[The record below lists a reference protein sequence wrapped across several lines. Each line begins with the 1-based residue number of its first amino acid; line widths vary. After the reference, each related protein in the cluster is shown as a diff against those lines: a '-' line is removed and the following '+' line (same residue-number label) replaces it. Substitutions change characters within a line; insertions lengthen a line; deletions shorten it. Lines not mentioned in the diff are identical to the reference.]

1 MPQTK
6 KQTSKAAARNPLPKK
21 TTESGSNTSH
31 AFSVENERV
40 RGILES
46 ELAPPCTSLARTP
59 LPTWT
64 TLNGEVVKD
73 VQAIKTACSHNCYDS
88 CGVIAYVKDGKLL
101 KVEGDPDHPIA
112 RGTLCVKTYTY
123 PRRVH
128 SEERIKYPL
137 MRTGERGEGKFK
149 RITWDQAFDHIC
161 KQLTSIRNK
170 YGSEA
175 LVEYIYSGNR
185 EFLGKN
191 ISGRFLNLFGASKL
205 VGSF

>member
-1 MPQTK
+1 MPHKRVHDSTEAAKGPLK
-6 KQTSKAAARNPLPKK
+6 KRENDMASKNKR
-21 TTESGSNTSH
+21 
-31 AFSVENERV
+31 AFSVENEKV
-40 RGILES
+40 RDILDK
-46 ELAPPCTSLARTP
+46 ELAPPCTSMARTP

-64 TLNGEVVKD
+64 TLNSEVVEGVK
-73 VQAIKTACSHNCYDS
+73 AIKTACSHNCYDT
-88 CGVIAYVKDGKLL
+88 CGVIAYVKGGKLL
-101 KVEGDPDHPIA
+101 KVEGDPDHPVT

-128 SEERIKYPL
+128 SDERIKYPM
-137 MRTGERGEGKFK
+137 MRTGQRGEGKFK
-149 RITWDQAFDHIC
+149 RITWDEAFDHIC
-161 KQLTSIRNK
+161 KKLTAVREK

-175 LVEYIYSGNR
+175 LVEYLYSGNR